1 MSFPRIAHFHCYSNK
16 LTWLAHFSLFCFVP
30 ALYNFLLFIMVCYCM
45 TGGEKR
51 LYYTDKKVVQS
62 NQNIVILLI
71 VKTPLYV
78 LQCIHTF
85 LLLWCHILW
94 EKNKVGVTAIYIPDS
109 IYHCQ
114 MICLYNSVIHKRI
127 IRLDRNCICNFFF
140 CASVLFLDAY
150 IYEHKKDLRL
160 RNWDTCITHISKRFC
175 IPNTS

>member
-1 MSFPRIAHFHCYSNK
+1 M
-16 LTWLAHFSLFCFVP
+16 TWLAHFSLFCFVP

-114 MICLYNSVIHKRI
+114 MICLYNSLIQKESYCWI
-127 IRLDRNCICNFFF
+127 EIASATFF

-150 IYEHKKDLRL
+150 IYKHKDLRL
-160 RNWDTCITHISKRFC
+160 TYMHHSHNQKVLYPKYIVMV
-175 IPNTS
+175 